1 MGKKCIPGLF
11 CVENMTLFIVFVL
24 LILMTYAYYVF
35 VVKPVA
41 KNREGVSLLGQSL
54 YSYSGTNNAHVGL
67 NNPSIVVMTTPP
79 LANISSD
86 SQLNGTWT
94 GPFPPPE
101 NSATVAQINRIQNS
115 NTPFTGSSSNVF
127 GPNISQLRHPIH
139 TQGLPE
145 NYSQIGVL
153 TRLSGS
159 GDMILPL
166 MGRRSTGNRSKYQYY
181 TFSNNGNMNSR
192 LPVSLNGKSCTSEYG
207 CDEISNGDIVYVDGY
222 NDTFRATVYEE
233 EFFSYNPFR

>member
-11 CVENMTLFIVFVL
+11 CVENMTLFIVFIL
-24 LILMTYAYYVF
+24 LILMTYAYYIF
-35 VVKPVA
+35 VVK
-41 KNREGVSLLGQSL
+41 KREGVSGLGESL
-54 YSYSGTNNAHVGL
+54 YSYNGTNNSHVGL
-67 NNPSIVVMTTPP
+67 NNPTLVVMTSPP

-86 SQLNGTWT
+86 SRLNGTWT

-101 NSATVAQINRIQNS
+101 NSASNAQIDSIQNS
-115 NTPFTGSSSNVF
+115 NTPFTGANANLFSTNV
-127 GPNISQLRHPIH
+127 SQLRHPIY

-166 MGRRSTGNRSKYQYY
+166 MGRRSTRNRSKYQYY

-222 NDTFRATVYEE
+222 NDTFRATIYEE
-233 EFFSYNPFR
+233 DFFSYNPFR

>member
-24 LILMTYAYYVF
+24 LILITYAYYVF
-35 VVKPVA
+35 VVKPSV
-41 KNREGVSLLGQSL
+41 KNREGVDGSL
-54 YSYSGTNNAHVGL
+54 YSYGGTNNSRVGL
-67 NNPSIVVMTTPP
+67 NNPTIVVLSSPP
-79 LANISSD
+79 LVNTSSD
-86 SQLNGTWT
+86 QRLNGTWT

-101 NSATVAQINRIQNS
+101 NSATLAQIDSIQNS
-115 NTPFTGSSSNVF
+115 NAPFTGANPNVF
-127 GPNISQLRHPIH
+127 GPNTTQIRRPIYTH
-139 TQGLPE
+139 GLPE

-181 TFSNNGNMNSR
+181 TFSNSGNLNSR
-192 LPVSLNGKSCTSEYG
+192 LPVSVNGKSCTSEYG

-222 NDTFRATVYEE
+222 NDTFRATIYEE

>member
-1 MGKKCIPGLF
+1 MGKKCVPGLF

-24 LILMTYAYYVF
+24 LILMIYAYYVI
-35 VVKPVA
+35 VVKPSA
-41 KNREGVSLLGQSL
+41 EGLGQSL
-54 YSYSGTNNAHVGL
+54 YSYSGTNNSNVGL
-67 NNPSIVVMTTPP
+67 NQPAIIVGP
-79 LANISSD
+79 LANISND
-86 SQLNGTWT
+86 PRLNGTWT

-101 NSATVAQINRIQNS
+101 NSASVVQIDSIQNS
-115 NTPFTGSSSNVF
+115 NSPFTGSNSNIF
-127 GPNISQLRHPIH
+127 GPNVSQLRHPIY

-153 TRLSGS
+153 SRLTGS

-166 MGRRSTGNRSKYQYY
+166 MGRRSNGNRSKYQYY

-207 CDEISNGDIVYVDGY
+207 CDEISNGDTVYVDGY
-222 NDTFRATVYEE
+222 NDTFRATIYEE